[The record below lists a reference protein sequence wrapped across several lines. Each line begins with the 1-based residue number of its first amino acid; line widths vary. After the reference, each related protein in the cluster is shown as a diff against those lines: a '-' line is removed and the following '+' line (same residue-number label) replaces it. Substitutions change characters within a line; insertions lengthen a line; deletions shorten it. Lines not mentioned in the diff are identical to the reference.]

1 MYNLFIK
8 NVNIAKDFYKIG
20 IYYRI
25 MCTSIFNVRDRHYKD
40 PFNIK
45 KEKKEK
51 RWLMKYYNHS
61 YKNNY
66 ILKNILFIKYNLIF
80 HIEELIFLMKI
91 KSYETNILL
100 AKC

>member
-8 NVNIAKDFYKIG
+8 NINIAKDFYKIG

-45 KEKKEK
+45 KEEKEK
-51 RWLMKYYNHS
+51 R
-61 YKNNY
+61 
-66 ILKNILFIKYNLIF
+66 
-80 HIEELIFLMKI
+80 
-91 KSYETNILL
+91 
-100 AKC
+100 